1 MLKLTTPIKTVL
13 DPEFLASTD
22 SFTER
27 IIGNY
32 MQIGTEISEVDL
44 LHVMTEPPEIFV
56 MDGGMTS
63 LFNSTNV
70 ENTQIQKTKIIN
82 NLINRILVSADGY
95 LSYQDNVYITNI
107 LHKLGIKDEKTFMKE
122 VERLTT
128 ETKEQHETV
137 KLYWEHLDELKEL
150 VNEFKEEN
158 ETTINNQISELT
170 KPVLYLHEE
179 VNNRLQTAAIYHIM
193 KSFFDYS
200 ESKRSITNESF
211 RITEQG
217 RLSREMLLERLRE
230 EVRNEPAYLT
240 YRHENYYEGD
250 EITDNQV
257 TIEEVSSRVT
267 SAVLLNVID
276 NIYENV
282 YDRIDHTV
290 NNWLSTENTYF
301 GAAENTLYR
310 IEQNTGYLQHLY
322 EQSVK
327 SDIDQSEYKEEINI
341 LNKLID
347 ISNSLDVRLQQSLGG
362 NIYDNDSFYENQSGD
377 VIENIYKT
385 DIEKVDI
392 TFNDISEITEE
403 NTTENINKDQFTE
416 DVRKIYQQSIVRNQQ
431 FMRNLKNIIE
441 SEKQATSEKNV
452 IERIQRESR
461 LSLTNPEEFKR
472 GYYEAE
478 RQAKERIERINEKA
492 GQLLS
497 PAQQYAHTLIKQ
509 YLMAPER
516 FYNTDTISSDNV
528 GLLLRDILKVEQ
540 ASESSKEEQAKDNLQ
555 GAKGVE
561 HSGNKG
567 DATEIISED
576 KRLFTSANIIFDTTE
591 HIEREFKDIHE
602 RYLNANAEAV
612 VLNNEKNVF
621 ANITDRVVERWSER
635 RERPYGPE
643 VSYEDIKSSMVHRS
657 KENIVNEEVIE
668 NIKEQI
674 SNLEQTNKTTIET
687 LVNQE
692 KENRTKVVSV
702 TNDVVEENKDAI
714 TMIVNTSVK
723 KQLDEISDKVYNK
736 IERQLKNERR
746 RRGM

>member
-32 MQIGTEISEVDL
+32 MQIGTELTEVDL

-82 NLINRILVSADGY
+82 NLINRILVSADGH

-122 VERLTT
+122 VQRLTT

-179 VNNRLQTAAIYHIM
+179 VNSRLQTAAIYHIM

-230 EVRNEPAYLT
+230 EVRSEPAYLT

-257 TIEEVSSRVT
+257 TIDEVSSRVT

-290 NNWLSTENTYF
+290 NNWLSTEATYF

-310 IEQNTGYLQHLY
+310 IEQNTGYLQYLY
-322 EQSVK
+322 EQSVNTYMN
-327 SDIDQSEYKEEINI
+327 QSEYKEEIDI

-347 ISNSLDVRLQQSLGG
+347 ISNSIDVRLQQSLGG
-362 NIYDNDSFYENQSGD
+362 NTYNNDSYYENQSGD

-385 DIEKVDI
+385 DIEKADI
-392 TFNDISEITEE
+392 TFNDNSEITEE
-403 NTTENINKDQFTE
+403 NTTEIINKDKFTE

-431 FMRNLKNIIE
+431 YMRNLKNIIE
-441 SEKQATSEKNV
+441 SDKQAPSEKNV

-472 GYYEAE
+472 GYYEAQ
-478 RQAKERIERINEKA
+478 RQAKEHIERIHEKTE
-492 GQLLS
+492 QLLS
-497 PAQQYAHTLIKQ
+497 PVQQYAHNLIFH

-516 FYNTDTISSDNV
+516 FYNTDIISADNM
-528 GLLLRDILKVEQ
+528 GLLLRDINEVEQ
-540 ASESSKEEQAKDNLQ
+540 ASKGQNDGRVKEALKEKE
-555 GAKGVE
+555 GATPTTKRIE
-561 HSGNKG
+561 N
-567 DATEIISED
+567 TEIINED
-576 KRLFTSANIIFDTTE
+576 RRLFNSANIIFDTTE

-602 RYLNANAEAV
+602 RYLNADAEAV

-621 ANITDRVVERWSER
+621 ANITDRVIERWSER

-657 KENIVNEEVIE
+657 KENILNEEVIE

-702 TNDVVEENKDAI
+702 TNDVVEENKEAI
-714 TMIVNTSVK
+714 TRIVNTSVRR
-723 KQLDEISDKVYNK
+723 QLDEISDKVYNK
-736 IERQLKNERR
+736 IERQLKNERQ

>member
-82 NLINRILVSADGY
+82 NLINRILVSADGH

-310 IEQNTGYLQHLY
+310 IEQNTGYLQYLY
-322 EQSVK
+322 ERSVK

-341 LNKLID
+341 LNKLIA

-362 NIYDNDSFYENQSGD
+362 NTYDNDSFYENQSGD

-555 GAKGVE
+555 GAKGVK

-621 ANITDRVVERWSER
+621 ENITDRVVERWSER

>member
-82 NLINRILVSADGY
+82 NLINRILVSADGH

-310 IEQNTGYLQHLY
+310 IEQNTGYLQYLY

-362 NIYDNDSFYENQSGD
+362 NTYDNDSFYENQSGD

-385 DIEKVDI
+385 DIEKADI

-403 NTTENINKDQFTE
+403 NNTENINKDQFTE

-540 ASESSKEEQAKDNLQ
+540 ANEGSKGEQTKDNLQ

-621 ANITDRVVERWSER
+621 ENITDRVVERWSER